1 MRRGPTSI
9 SLTHPSWWGWCEEE
23 IWERES
29 RRCVSLIKSSLSV
42 FTQSVPVPKAFQLS
56 SINKG
61 IQKKNWSLSK
71 LYNQMCLHSNM
82 DQSQQQIRKLKKVKL
97 SRFLFFFVVWVPID
111 SIVRFSI
118 LWYISVDDHCSYLAT
133 SKKEL
138 WLSMSIS
145 MSADIM

>member
-1 MRRGPTSI
+1 M
-9 SLTHPSWWGWCEEE
+9 SL
-23 IWERES
+23 
-29 RRCVSLIKSSLSV
+29 LN
-42 FTQSVPVPKAFQLS
+42 QSVPVPKAFQLS

-61 IQKKNWSLSK
+61 IQKKNGSLGK
-71 LYNQMCLHSNM
+71 LYKQMCLHSNM

-97 SRFLFFFVVWVPID
+97 SRFLFFLNIVIWVPVD

-138 WLSMSIS
+138 WLSIPGTRGM
-145 MSADIM
+145 ADGARRHGGCLNFKRIAWGNWVLTSCRLGWVEPKAL

>member
-1 MRRGPTSI
+1 M
-9 SLTHPSWWGWCEEE
+9 SL
-23 IWERES
+23 
-29 RRCVSLIKSSLSV
+29 LN
-42 FTQSVPVPKAFQLS
+42 QSVPVPKAFQLS

-61 IQKKNWSLSK
+61 IQKKNGSLSK
-71 LYNQMCLHSNM
+71 LYKQMCLHSNM

-97 SRFLFFFVVWVPID
+97 SRFLFFKNIVIWVPVD

-138 WLSMSIS
+138 WLSIPGTRGM
-145 MSADIM
+145 ADGARRHGGSLNFKRIAWGNWVLTSCRLGWVEPKAL

>member
-1 MRRGPTSI
+1 M
-9 SLTHPSWWGWCEEE
+9 SL
-23 IWERES
+23 
-29 RRCVSLIKSSLSV
+29 LN
-42 FTQSVPVPKAFQLS
+42 QSVPVPKAFQLS

-61 IQKKNWSLSK
+61 IQKKNGSLSK
-71 LYNQMCLHSNM
+71 LYKQMCLHSNI

-97 SRFLFFFVVWVPID
+97 SRFLFFFNIVIWVPVD

-138 WLSMSIS
+138 WLSIPGTRGMAVGARRHGGSLNFKRIAWGNWVLTS
-145 MSADIM
+145 CRLGWVEPKAL